1 MDFIWIKQYM
11 ITPIKLDKEKTMTT
25 TSKDEVEGCFNFKT
39 SRYNFM
45 YNLFYTNIS
54 EFFGNWEGMMDE
66 GM

>member
-1 MDFIWIKQYM
+1 
-11 ITPIKLDKEKTMTT
+11 MTT
-25 TSKDEVEGCFNFKT
+25 TSKDEVEGYFNLKT

-54 EFFGNWEGMMDE
+54 EFFGNWEGMMYE